1 MHRKTQIFL
10 KLKYDE
16 TIGAFLKE
24 WKIWGGI
31 LGTWGLGITI
41 ALLIGDD
48 ITKHNLLS
56 ILFTGALF
64 GILITSITIV
74 AMEITRTSK
83 RNIKTFGSLGNWIG
97 AYKKEI
103 TTYGI
108 YGIIYG
114 IIGSTSAFILHVWL
128 GGYSQVYLGY
138 AFFTSLFGLVTC
150 GLHVRLLKPL
160 IEWIQDNLEKTEEIY
175 QSELKEN
182 KNERI
187 N

>member
-103 TTYGI
+103 I
-108 YGIIYG
+108 NFISYG
-114 IIGSTSAFILHVWL
+114 IIGFIGAVILHVWT
-128 GGYSQVYLGY
+128 GGYHYIYLGY
-138 AFFTSLFGLVTC
+138 AFFTGLFGVITECLNSIV
-150 GLHVRLLKPL
+150 LKPL
-160 IEWIQDNLEKTEEIY
+160 IEWIQNNLRKAEKIY
-175 QSELKEN
+175 QAELKEN